1 MERSRRRIRMANT
14 GKAEI
19 SGASGTILSYDTTSY
34 RPTTQPATK
43 SITQMLK
50 SLLLGT
56 MAAVLMFI
64 MATFLIHN
72 V

>member
-1 MERSRRRIRMANT
+1 MIRLVIARRPNQLQNR
-14 GKAEI
+14 
-19 SGASGTILSYDTTSY
+19 LL
-34 RPTTQPATK
+34 
-43 SITQMLK
+43 QMLK

>member
-1 MERSRRRIRMANT
+1 MIRLVIARRPNQLQNR
-14 GKAEI
+14 
-19 SGASGTILSYDTTSY
+19 LL
-34 RPTTQPATK
+34 
-43 SITQMLK
+43 QMLK

-72 V
+72 VALTDGIAVTDGVKEVWLS